1 MGTALLSAE
10 GGIVASKPPSAHLR
24 LRSIMALPY
33 TTLALI
39 FLAIVATA
47 LSRATFAEANGEVS
61 KKHDANANA
70 TAPASPATAPQP
82 AQAPA
87 VPPSTATPPTGGRV
101 QIPPELKNLLPS
113 LPPSAEP
120 QEIKE
125 LISKATGVDPSKIPE
140 ITDPKQIEDI
150 ITQAAGVKPSDALAA
165 FQESGGLEAIL
176 TTGALS

>member
-70 TAPASPATAPQP
+70 TAPANPAPAGHHVEASGNQAANGVNVGAPAGSVIKGHHPPGKGHHKKGGHRKKDGYPAGAPADAPASPVSAAQPASAPTSPVTAPQP

-101 QIPPELKNLLPS
+101 QIPP
-113 LPPSAEP
+113 
-120 QEIKE
+120 
-125 LISKATGVDPSKIPE
+125 
-140 ITDPKQIEDI
+140 
-150 ITQAAGVKPSDALAA
+150 
-165 FQESGGLEAIL
+165 
-176 TTGALS
+176 